1 MLSPPSETRSHK
13 RVAIIQ
19 IKEKKK
25 KKKDYFPPPDL
36 SVMSDLAS

>member
-25 KKKDYFPPPDL
+25 DYFPPPDL

>member
-25 KKKDYFPPPDL
+25 KKDYFPPPDL